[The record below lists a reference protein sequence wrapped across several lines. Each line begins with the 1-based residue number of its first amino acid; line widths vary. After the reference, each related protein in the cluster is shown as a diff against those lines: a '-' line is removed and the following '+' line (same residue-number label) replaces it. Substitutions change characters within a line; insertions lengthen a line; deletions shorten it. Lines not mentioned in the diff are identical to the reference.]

1 MLIGIEE
8 LSVQIELDR
17 LKEEILNLLGVRK
30 LVYGDDDYLMGLAL
44 AKTIKNLEFVKKST
58 ARLGK
63 RCTNPMFQHFKHY
76 FDDSI
81 QNDVAWHG

>member
-8 LSVQIELDR
+8 LSFQIELDR

-30 LVYGDDDYLMGLAL
+30 LVSGDDDYLMSLAF
-44 AKTIKNLEFVKKST
+44 AETIKNLEFVKKST
-58 ARLGK
+58 ARLRK

-81 QNDVAWHG
+81 QNDIAWRG